1 MQHQSCWSTRL
12 IAACIGAA
20 VLCELSCGS
29 SDERITFG
37 NSDSGKTV
45 SVQAG
50 KQFDVALGAVG
61 PAYFVAPPTISSTC
75 VQFLRESDHTGAPT
89 PGGYTTQTF
98 TFEAVNAGQADI
110 VIGRG
115 MAEFAGFSLTVQ
127 VY

>member
-1 MQHQSCWSTRL
+1 MQHPSCWSARL

-29 SDERITFG
+29 SDEQITFG
-37 NSDSGKTV
+37 NSDNGKTV

-50 KQFDVALGAVG
+50 KQFDVALGTVG

-75 VQFLRESDHTGAPT
+75 VRFLSESDHTGAPT

-98 TFEAVNAGQADI
+98 TFETVSAGQADI
-110 VIGRG
+110 AIDRG
-115 MAEFAGFSLTVQ
+115 TAEFVGFSLTVQ

>member
-1 MQHQSCWSTRL
+1 MQFQSCWSTQL

-20 VLCELSCGS
+20 VLCQLSCGS

-37 NSDSGKTV
+37 NSDNGKTV

-50 KQFDVALGAVG
+50 QQFDVSLGTVG
-61 PAYFVAPPTISSTC
+61 PAYFVAPPTISSTF
-75 VQFLRESDHTGAPT
+75 VRFLSESDHTGAPT

-98 TFEAVNAGQADI
+98 TFEAVSAGQADI

-115 MAEFAGFSLTVQ
+115 TAELDGFSLTVQ